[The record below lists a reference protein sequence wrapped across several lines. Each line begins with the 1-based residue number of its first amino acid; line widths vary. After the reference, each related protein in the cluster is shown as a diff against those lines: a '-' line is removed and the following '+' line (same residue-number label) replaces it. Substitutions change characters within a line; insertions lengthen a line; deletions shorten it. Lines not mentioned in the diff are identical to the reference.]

1 MEHSKEEEEQIMEDS
16 DDEEESVGRV
26 ADRARLL
33 DADSEPAVARAE
45 LAPYIEDIGSYM
57 RYLEKLRRPTDYMP
71 TTGEVNPSWRAVL
84 VDWLVEVADEFNFP
98 ADTLHLAVSYVD
110 RFLSVGAIV
119 TRELQL
125 LGAASMLL
133 AAKYETD
140 EYAHKAK
147 DYSYISNNL
156 YTEQQ
161 VVKME
166 ADILNKLKF
175 EMGSPTARTF
185 LRRYVTICPR
195 GDVKK
200 LEFLCSYLADLSLLD
215 YDCTKFKPSVVAAA
229 CLFVARFTINPNCR
243 PWNLVLQRKVGYMVS
258 DLRCCILKIH
268 RLQSIGTYPFLKET
282 AVKDKYSHCELECVS
297 AMGSPREIPEYFL
310 KDIEDHKN
318 TASEKRKH
326 SRHI

>member
-1 MEHSKEEEEQIMEDS
+1 M
-16 DDEEESVGRV
+16 GRV
-26 ADRARLL
+26 AGRARLL
-33 DADSEPAVARAE
+33 AVDSEPAVARAVI
-45 LAPYIEDIGSYM
+45 APYIEDIDSYM

-71 TTGEVNPSWRAVL
+71 TTGQVHPSWRAIL

-125 LGAASMLL
+125 LGATSMFL
-133 AAKYETD
+133 AAKYESH
-140 EYAHKAK
+140 ECAHKAK
-147 DYSYISNNL
+147 DYCYVTDNSY
-156 YTEQQ
+156 TKQQ

-166 ADILNKLKF
+166 AHILHLLNF

-195 GDVKK
+195 GDVRK
-200 LEFLCSYLADLSLLD
+200 LEFLCSYLADLSLLE
-215 YDCTKFKPSVVAAA
+215 YDCTKFRPSVVAAA
-229 CLFVARFTINPNCR
+229 CLFVARFTINPNSR
-243 PWNLVLQRKVGYMVS
+243 PWNLVLQRSVGYKVS

-268 RLQSIGTYPFLKET
+268 RLQSIGSYPGIKET
-282 AVKDKYSHCELECVS
+282 AIKDKYSHCELECVS
-297 AMGSPREIPEYFL
+297 AMGSPLEIPEYYL
-310 KDIEDHKN
+310 KDIKDLKN
-318 TASEKRKH
+318 TASKKWKR